1 LPNADTPV
9 ERRPRGQYAETVAAR
24 TTTIEIDTALLD
36 RLRGQDPGKDDRTVI
51 EGLARI
57 SLGFHTLRAV
67 QDRSDATDDVAAA
80 EAARAVRELRR
91 DAA

>member
-1 LPNADTPV
+1 LSAD
-9 ERRPRGQYAETVAAR
+9 PRIGTLNTVAAQ
-24 TTTIEIDTALLD
+24 TTTVEIDTALLD
-36 RLRGQDPGKDDRTVI
+36 RLRAQDPGKDDRTVI
-51 EGLARI
+51 EDLARI

-91 DAA
+91 GAA